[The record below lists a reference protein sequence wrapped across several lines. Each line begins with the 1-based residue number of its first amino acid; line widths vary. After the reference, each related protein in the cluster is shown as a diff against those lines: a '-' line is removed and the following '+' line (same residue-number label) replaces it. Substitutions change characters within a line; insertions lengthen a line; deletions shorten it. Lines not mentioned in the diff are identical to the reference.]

1 MPADVEAPPQQ
12 HAPAAA
18 AAQTAHVD
26 SNIENFFER
35 NYTHIYEMININKNM
50 NFSLNTLCTTILK
63 LKDNPPRT
71 YNIVHP
77 ITIDPK
83 YQYEY
88 TIKLED
94 VQEGRTTNTTFKT
107 IPPHKEDEDQK
118 IVDLKKERAYNYNIQ
133 NNDNVFKVCKIIS
146 ESKIIKNTI
155 NFSTPDNFF
164 IFIDREYKLTNE
176 HYENAI
182 YLLKCMKKIDIK
194 AYNDILSSIQKNS
207 NLYDRIE
214 KQEILTNILNLDLER
229 DQADIINIITQLASY
244 FNKIIKTLSDM
255 NPGITYNNDPKYP
268 ICVLYSI
275 LTKYLSGDDIKK
287 VKYNCIFQINKNN
300 EFESAVTATKVED
313 TQKLYAEPIIYC
325 MFKMPVYNLIDL
337 CSVGH
342 FKSTNNNINYI
353 CNIPE
358 YNGDNF
364 NISQQQIDLT
374 KLLTYD
380 MKKLHLINIYIDI
393 PSIIKKI
400 INKYKLPDITQYS
413 HLISAIL
420 YNKINYSNDKTIK
433 ITKKNINSIIQHI
446 ISLNIPHMDKIN
458 IFVSMIYLWYKRNDK
473 IFDEITTLNSS
484 SDKAQST
491 SSRQVPGAPGAPG
504 RPEDAAYQGNDDDEG
519 EGEGE
524 DDDKEKDDKQEGGA
538 RNPMS
543 SHKKYNPSHN
553 YYNIKYSNN
562 ITGGYNNKYPSTN
575 NSFRTNLLNKY
586 IGGKTYEPDSSN
598 SSNLFNTIGDLTSNI
613 ILNNHQV
620 QIDIICA
627 LLLLVLVNYDIYNLY
642 YYINSSN
649 SIQKM
654 QDKIYKIYTAT
665 THKQDN
671 IASVLKFIIY
681 LISQLNGQQGPPE
694 SDYYMTGNDE
704 YKPILNKIQNAS
716 RSFNLGKHI
725 DNLYINIYNLVQFSK
740 SNEDFAR
747 EIKVLNKQDFK
758 NMSMATTQGITLTDM
773 SSGFNPI
780 SGGDDQS
787 DQKNKLIKLL
797 DTTSKYNASPLER
810 NIFYTNLLF
819 KCILNDDPDA
829 TTQCLNMIA
838 MSTLK
843 ITSFNIVNS
852 LSRPFMYKLLNAL
865 HATGKTFHEWK
876 QWFDQT
882 YNDENSKT
890 WSKIHTSE
898 TKDNLSA
905 RRAREYI
912 EYLVHLLID
921 KMMYENGKDG
931 KYNEPYRPISIAETK
946 QTTPEIFKV
955 PIRHKNK
962 FIMPNRYN
970 GQYNTFKKDLIQ
982 RYVDF
987 IPKNYHYGEVLVGGG
1002 INQSLYSIFRDY
1014 FVNIINKLRVMGF
1027 RISKN
1032 DLDIINNTLYKYK
1045 LIEERLAYI
1054 ISSYSKVIN
1063 NLTNLNK
1070 VDKQYI
1076 TQEDLDK
1083 IDETNKLSQL
1093 QYDGAQK
1100 LLKYVTKM
1108 QQLLTTGLKN
1118 FKR

>member
-1 MPADVEAPPQQ
+1 MSSEL
-12 HAPAAA
+12 AAA
-18 AAQTAHVD
+18 ASVTEQSANDKSITD
-26 SNIENFFER
+26 FFER
-35 NYTHIYEMININKNM
+35 NYTHIYEMINKGKI
-50 NFSLNTLCTTILK
+50 NFSLSELCTNILQLGEQRIENRPYK
-63 LKDNPPRT
+63 
-71 YNIVHP
+71 
-77 ITIDPK
+77 ITCSK
-83 YQYEY
+83 TEQGAESYEQNNCDMVLNDGNKIELRPDDDSEAEIY
-88 TIKLED
+88 IIED
-94 VQEGRTTNTTFKT
+94 RHVEGSPDEKINNKMTFKLYKKISKST
-107 IPPHKEDEDQK
+107 IE
-118 IVDLKKERAYNYNIQ
+118 KKQ
-133 NNDNVFKVCKIIS
+133 NNNYIKIS
-146 ESKIIKNTI
+146 DLDT
-155 NFSTPDNFF
+155 FF
-164 IFIDREYKLTNE
+164 IFINQVNNLTFE

-182 YLLKCMKKIDIK
+182 YLLRCLKKININK
-194 AYNDILSSIQKNS
+194 YNSILSSIQKNS
-207 NLYDRIE
+207 EVYNKIDSQSKLTYISDNNL
-214 KQEILTNILNLDLER
+214 KQYSK
-229 DQADIINIITQLASY
+229 DIINIINQLAIY
-244 FNKIIKTLSDM
+244 FNEIIKILSDM
-255 NPGITYNNDPKYP
+255 NPGITHNNKNDYP
-268 ICVLYSI
+268 VCVLYSL
-275 LTKYLSGDDIKK
+275 LTKYLSINDIEK
-287 VKYNCIFQINKNN
+287 VKYNCIFHINANN
-300 EFESAVTATKVED
+300 EFESAVSETPINNI
-313 TQKLYAEPIIYC
+313 EPNWYNQSNMYC
-325 MFKMPVYNLIDL
+325 IFKRPVYNLIDL
-337 CSVGH
+337 CFAGH
-342 FKSTNNNINYI
+342 FSSTNNNINYI

-358 YNGDNF
+358 YNGDDF
-364 NISQQQIDLT
+364 NISQQQIDLS
-374 KLLTYD
+374 KALMYSKD
-380 MKKLHLINIYIDI
+380 DPHSKNINIYIDI

-420 YNKINYSNDKTIK
+420 YNKVDYKPNVIETQHINK
-433 ITKKNINSIIQHI
+433 IIQHI

-458 IFVSMIYLWYKRNDK
+458 IFVSMIYLWYNRQDD
-473 IFDEITTLNSS
+473 IFNRIATLKS
-484 SDKAQST
+484 SDIDQAPSET
-491 SSRQVPGAPGAPG
+491 GVAGADDIDHDVATTGTNAIA
-504 RPEDAAYQGNDDDEG
+504 AAYAPPVNGSSA
-519 EGEGE
+519 
-524 DDDKEKDDKQEGGA
+524 GGA
-538 RNPMS
+538 RNPMT

-562 ITGGYNNKYPSTN
+562 ITGGYNNKYTYNN

-586 IGGKTYEPDSSN
+586 IGGKTYEPV
-598 SSNLFNTIGDLTSNI
+598 SSNLFNKIGDLTNNI
-613 ILNNHQV
+613 ILNNRQV

-627 LLLLVLVNYDIYNLY
+627 MLLLVLVNYDIYNLY

-694 SDYYMTGNDE
+694 SDYYMTENDE
-704 YKPILNKIQNAS
+704 HKPILNTIQNAS
-716 RSFNLGKHI
+716 RSFKLDKHI
-725 DNLYINIYNLVQFSK
+725 DNLYINIYNLVQFTK
-740 SNEDFAR
+740 PNEDLAK
-747 EIKVLNKQDFK
+747 EIKILNKQDFK
-758 NMSMATTQGITLTDM
+758 NMSMTTTQGITLTDM

-780 SGGDDQS
+780 IGGDDQS

-819 KCILNDDPDA
+819 KCILNDDPEA
-829 TTQCLNMIA
+829 TTQCLNTIA

-852 LSRPFMYKLLNAL
+852 LSRAFMYKLLKAL

-1014 FVNIINKLRVMGF
+1014 FVTIINKLRVMGF

>member
-1 MPADVEAPPQQ
+1 MSSAGQHVEL
-12 HAPAAA
+12 AAA
-18 AAQTAHVD
+18 AAERAANVKLSTD
-26 SNIENFFER
+26 FFER
-35 NYTHIYEMININKNM
+35 NYTHIYEMINKGKI
-50 NFSLNTLCTTILK
+50 NFSLSELCTNILQINELNLEK
-63 LKDNPPRT
+63 MSYRIT
-71 YNIVHP
+71 FP
-77 ITIDPK
+77 ITEQSTAPPQPGAESPQQGVYFMKLNDNKIDIIDSEDK
-83 YQYEY
+83 AKESYIIRDKGEDKVDNN
-88 TIKLED
+88 KL
-94 VQEGRTTNTTFKT
+94 FKLY
-107 IPPHKEDEDQK
+107 KK
-118 IVDLKKERAYNYNIQ
+118 ISNGIILDNQ
-133 NNDNVFKVCKIIS
+133 NNKIS
-146 ESKIIKNTI
+146 ATD
-155 NFSTPDNFF
+155 TFF
-164 IFIDREYKLTNE
+164 IFINQVNNLTFE

-182 YLLKCMKKIDIK
+182 YLLRYMKKINIDT
-194 AYNDILSSIQKNS
+194 YNSILSSIQKNS
-207 NLYDRIE
+207 DLYNKIE
-214 KQEILTNILNLDLER
+214 SQSILTNISDDDLK
-229 DQADIINIITQLASY
+229 QVSKDIINIINHLAIY
-244 FNKIIKTLSDM
+244 FNKMIKILSDM
-255 NPGITYNNDPKYP
+255 NPGITHNNKDEYP
-268 ICVLYSI
+268 VCVLYSL
-275 LTKYLSGDDIKK
+275 LTKYLSSDDIGK
-287 VKYNCIFQINKNN
+287 VKYNCIFHVNENKK
-300 EFESAVTATKVED
+300 FESAVST
-313 TQKLYAEPIIYC
+313 TQMNTTEFNFEEQNMYC
-325 MFKMPVYNLIDL
+325 IFKRPVYNLIDL
-337 CSVGH
+337 CFAGH
-342 FKSTNNNINYI
+342 FDSTNNNINYI

-358 YNGDNF
+358 YNGDDF
-364 NISQQQIDLT
+364 NILHQQIDLS
-374 KLLTYD
+374 KALMYD
-380 MKKLHLINIYIDI
+380 KNDPHPKNINIYIDI

-413 HLISAIL
+413 NLISAIL
-420 YNKINYSNDKTIK
+420 YNRIDYTSNE
-433 ITKKNINSIIQHI
+433 ITTQNINNIIQHI

-458 IFVSMIYLWYKRNDK
+458 IFVGMMYLWYYRNNK
-473 IFDEITTLNSS
+473 IFDRIVTLEFSDSAQTHAQTASS
-484 SDKAQST
+484 SSHT
-491 SSRQVPGAPGAPG
+491 SPSAPENAVV
-504 RPEDAAYQGNDDDEG
+504 
-519 EGEGE
+519 
-524 DDDKEKDDKQEGGA
+524 GGA

-562 ITGGYNNKYPSTN
+562 ITGGYNKYTSN

-586 IGGKTYEPDSSN
+586 IGGETYEPN
-598 SSNLFNTIGDLTSNI
+598 SSNLFNKIGDLTNNI

-642 YYINSSN
+642 YYINSNN
-649 SIQKM
+649 SKQKM
-654 QDKIYKIYTAT
+654 QDKIYKIYNAT

-681 LISQLNGQQGPPE
+681 LISQLNDTIQE
-694 SDYYMTGNDE
+694 NDFYMTDNDV

-716 RSFNLGKHI
+716 RSFKLDKHI

-740 SNEDFAR
+740 PNEDLAR
-747 EIKVLNKQDFK
+747 VIKVLNKQDFK

-773 SSGFNPI
+773 STGFNPI

-987 IPKNYHYGEVLVGGG
+987 IPRNYHHGEVLVGGG

-1070 VDKQYI
+1070 VNKQYI
-1076 TQEDLDK
+1076 TQDDLDK

-1108 QQLLTTGLKN
+1108 QQLLTSGLKN

>member
-1 MPADVEAPPQQ
+1 MSLDPQQ
-12 HAPAAA
+12 QVPATAAA
-18 AAQTAHVD
+18 ADRIASVNSD
-26 SNIENFFER
+26 IENFFER
-35 NYTHIYEMININKNM
+35 DYTHIYEMINNI
-50 NFSLNTLCTTILK
+50 NFSLSDLCTNILQLGENPTIR
-63 LKDNPPRT
+63 D
-71 YNIVHP
+71 YMIVISETKEQSESSGNSSETPGQIEHS
-77 ITIDPK
+77 
-83 YQYEY
+83 
-88 TIKLED
+88 IKINETKINK
-94 VQEGRTTNTTFKT
+94 VTTNNGSVVS
-107 IPPHKEDEDQK
+107 PDQDYK
-118 IVDLKKERAYNYNIQ
+118 Q
-133 NNDNVFKVCKIIS
+133 NNDKIFELYKIIS
-146 ESKIIKNTI
+146 ESTI
-155 NFSTPDNFF
+155 NKKQSDNTFIKFSNTDNFF
-164 IFIDREYKLTNE
+164 IFINQNYNLTND

-182 YLLKCMKKIDIK
+182 YLLRCIKKININT
-194 AYNDILSSIQKNS
+194 YNSILSSIKKNS
-207 NLYDRIE
+207 VLYNKIE
-214 KQEILTNILNLDLER
+214 SSIYPIDIVVGDLER
-229 DQADIINIITQLASY
+229 DREDIINIIKQLAKY
-244 FNKIIKTLSDM
+244 FNNIIKILSDM
-255 NPGITYNNDPKYP
+255 NPDIEYNNDDAYP
-268 ICVLYSI
+268 VCVLYSL
-275 LTKYLSGDDIKK
+275 LTKYLSSADIAK
-287 VKYNCIFQINKNN
+287 VKYNCIFHINEKK
-300 EFESAVTATKVED
+300 EFESAVSS
-313 TQKLYAEPIIYC
+313 TQIEIDKIDDLYGLPNMYC
-325 MFKMPVYNLIDL
+325 IFKSPVFNYIDL
-337 CSVGH
+337 CFAGH
-342 FKSTNNNINYI
+342 FKSINNDINYI

-358 YNGDNF
+358 YNGDDF
-364 NISQQQIDLT
+364 NISQQQIDLS
-374 KLLTYD
+374 KALLCD
-380 MKKLHLINIYIDI
+380 KNDKPPIDIYIDI

-420 YNKINYSNDKTIK
+420 YNKIDYKENV
-433 ITKKNINSIIQHI
+433 ITRRNINKIIQHI

-458 IFVSMIYLWYKRNDK
+458 IFVSMIYLWYKRKDN
-473 IFDEITTLNSS
+473 IFVRITNLKS
-484 SDKAQST
+484 SDKAQKTPYAVLPGDTSPGIST
-491 SSRQVPGAPGAPG
+491 PAGTAHLGG
-504 RPEDAAYQGNDDDEG
+504 GDEITPHT
-519 EGEGE
+519 
-524 DDDKEKDDKQEGGA
+524 DRSPKAQGA

-562 ITGGYNNKYPSTN
+562 ITGGINKYTSNN
-575 NSFRTNLLNKY
+575 NSFRTNLLNRY
-586 IGGKTYEPDSSN
+586 IGGESYEPNSSN
-598 SSNLFNTIGDLTSNI
+598 SSNLFNTIDGITNNI
-613 ILNNHQV
+613 ILTNQQV

-627 LLLLVLVNYDIYNLY
+627 MLLLVLINYDIYNLY

-649 SIQKM
+649 SKQKM
-654 QDKIYKIYTAT
+654 QDKIYKIYNAT
-665 THKQDN
+665 SHKQDN

-681 LISQLNGQQGPPE
+681 LISQLNDTIQE
-694 SDYYMTGNDE
+694 NDFYMTDNDD
-704 YKPILNKIQNAS
+704 YKQILNKIQNVS
-716 RSFNLGKHI
+716 RSFKLDKHI
-725 DNLYINIYNLVQFSK
+725 DNLYINIYNLVQFPK
-740 SNEDFAR
+740 PNEDLAR
-747 EIKVLNKQDFK
+747 VIKVLNKQDFK

-787 DQKNKLIKLL
+787 DQKNRLTKLL
-797 DTTSKYNASPLER
+797 DTTSKYNESPLER

-819 KCILNDDPDA
+819 KCILNDDPEA

-852 LSRPFMYKLLNAL
+852 LSRPFMHKLLNTL

-882 YNDENSKT
+882 YNDENYK

-921 KMMYENGKDG
+921 KMMYENDKDG
-931 KYNEPYRPISIAETK
+931 KYNKPYRPISIDETK

-987 IPKNYHYGEVLVGGG
+987 IPQNYHYGEVLVGGG

-1014 FVNIINKLRVMGF
+1014 FVNIINKLRAIGF

-1063 NLTNLNK
+1063 NLTDLNK
-1070 VDKQYI
+1070 ANKQYI

-1118 FKR
+1118 FRR